1 MELSDNISSLPGI
14 GEKLTQAFANKNVL
28 TIYDLLFYLPRRY
41 EDYSN
46 VSKISNLRPGLVTIK
61 ARILN
66 ISVRRAR
73 RGLLVTEAVASDSS
87 GSVRVVWFNQPYR
100 KTSIKA
106 DCDYYISGNFKLSN
120 SQFSL
125 INPSLEQATNEIES
139 GPGIVP
145 IYSESKSLGS
155 WQVRKS
161 IKAALPLAQKINEFL
176 PSYILD
182 NLGLIKISQAIPQVH
197 FPENTKT
204 LEVAKTR
211 LKFDDLFPLLLANE
225 LNSLDRRSQKALIV
239 NFNLDLARRFV
250 DRLPFKLT
258 NDQRMIIWQ
267 IYKDMQSDLPMNRL
281 VEGDVGSGK
290 TVVAVMAAVMA
301 LEEGYKVA
309 FMAPTELLAKQH
321 YETVFKLLKPLGM
334 EESLFLLTGSLS
346 LSQKRKVIDCANDK
360 VNSFVVGTHS
370 LLTSGVRWD
379 NLALIIID
387 EQHRFGVD
395 QRMELQRQ
403 TGHLPHFL
411 SITATP
417 IPRSLALTIFNDLD
431 LSVLREMPAN
441 RRPVTTRLIP
451 PSSNSI
457 QMTELRNQLEMG
469 RQIYVVCPHIHSQAE
484 DDELAAEKVYQTYSK
499 VFNDYSVGLLHGQM
513 KSNQQD
519 EVMKD
524 FIDNKINLLVAT
536 TVIEVGVDV
545 ANASVMVI
553 YGPDHFGLAQLHQLR
568 GRVGRGNY
576 DSYCYLMLSDSL
588 VPNIRLRSFANIDNG
603 FKLSELDLKLRGP
616 GVIYGKLQH
625 GKGFSR
631 LLTLDDQ
638 NLIKMVKKGVKIFID
653 KGEKLLKYPEL
664 QSRVDEARRITYLN

>member
-346 LSQKRKVIDCANDK
+346 LSQKMR
-360 VNSFVVGTHS
+360 
-370 LLTSGVRWD
+370 
-379 NLALIIID
+379 
-387 EQHRFGVD
+387 
-395 QRMELQRQ
+395 
-403 TGHLPHFL
+403 
-411 SITATP
+411 
-417 IPRSLALTIFNDLD
+417 
-431 LSVLREMPAN
+431 
-441 RRPVTTRLIP
+441 
-451 PSSNSI
+451 
-457 QMTELRNQLEMG
+457 QMT
-469 RQIYVVCPHIHSQAE
+469 S
-484 DDELAAEKVYQTYSK
+484 
-499 VFNDYSVGLLHGQM
+499 
-513 KSNQQD
+513 
-519 EVMKD
+519 
-524 FIDNKINLLVAT
+524 
-536 TVIEVGVDV
+536 
-545 ANASVMVI
+545 
-553 YGPDHFGLAQLHQLR
+553 
-568 GRVGRGNY
+568 
-576 DSYCYLMLSDSL
+576 LS
-588 VPNIRLRSFANIDNG
+588 
-603 FKLSELDLKLRGP
+603 LKLHP
-616 GVIYGKLQH
+616 
-625 GKGFSR
+625 
-631 LLTLDDQ
+631 
-638 NLIKMVKKGVKIFID
+638 LINAKPVLFINN
-653 KGEKLLKYPEL
+653 Y
-664 QSRVDEARRITYLN
+664 